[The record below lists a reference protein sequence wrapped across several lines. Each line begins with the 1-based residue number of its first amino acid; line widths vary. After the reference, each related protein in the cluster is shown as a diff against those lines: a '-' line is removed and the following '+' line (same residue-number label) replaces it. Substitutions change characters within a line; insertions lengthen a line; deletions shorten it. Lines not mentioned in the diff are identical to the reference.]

1 MLTFW
6 ASDLYSW
13 TPLEELCWVLLSLGA
28 ERQFI
33 LCLKQVTSINLL
45 QPWVVGGF
53 KPRTFKLW
61 GNNTVLTT
69 VPLFCPWC
77 YWSQFLP
84 PFIKAFFLINEV
96 TIFLPNDIIKHC
108 RKLSEAWAL
117 AYKDYKQYLIW
128 ASLIITV
135 NVTEKK
141 KSVLGLGSLW
151 FIKTEM

>member
-69 VPLFCPWC
+69 VPPFCPWC

-96 TIFLPNDIIKHC
+96 IIFLPNDIIKHC
-108 RKLSEAWAL
+108 RKLSEVWAL
-117 AYKDYKQYLIW
+117 AYKDYRQYLIW